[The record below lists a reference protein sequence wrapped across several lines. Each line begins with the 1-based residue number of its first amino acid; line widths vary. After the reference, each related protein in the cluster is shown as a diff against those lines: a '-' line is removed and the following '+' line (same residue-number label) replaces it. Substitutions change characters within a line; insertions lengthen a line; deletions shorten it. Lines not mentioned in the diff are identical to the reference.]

1 VAVTYKTGRRA
12 YRCLLILI
20 IPLVVLTTTSCD
32 KRVEFTPVEA
42 GLTDGSPDWSPD
54 GSTIVYCHTH
64 ISLIDGVLKPF
75 PESSGF
81 WFVNPD
87 GADARM
93 FKSHVEFMHMDWS
106 PDGQWFAFSEDRE
119 IWKLKVTGESLT
131 LVLSNST
138 GLNDSPT
145 WSPDGKRIAFNRFQE
160 NNMTGI
166 YTMAANGTDL
176 RYVGLGG
183 WASWSPDG
191 KRIAYIGYLTIG
203 IKDTSGM
210 NDRTLVTTDLNAGSL
225 VFSPD
230 GSKIAFGATIDRI
243 GGLYVV
249 DTAGQNL
256 RLLEEGACLP
266 CWSPDGKKIVYVA
279 KALDSVPG
287 PNLLRTSKFLFT
299 INADGTGRS
308 RLTFGPSR

>member
-1 VAVTYKTGRRA
+1 MSPKSL
-12 YRCLLILI
+12 RCFLILATT
-20 IPLVVLTTTSCD
+20 LMVLTSPSCE
-32 KRVEFTPVEA
+32 KQAGFTPVDA
-42 GLTDGSPDWSPD
+42 GMTDCYPDWSPD
-54 GSTIVYCHTH
+54 GSTVVYCHDH
-64 ISLIDGVLKPF
+64 IALIDGVLEPF

-81 WFVNPD
+81 WFVNAD
-87 GADARM
+87 GTGPRM
-93 FKSHVEFMHMDWS
+93 FRTHLGFMHMDWS

-138 GLNDSPT
+138 GLNDDPT
-145 WSPDGKRIAFNRFQE
+145 WSPDGRRIAFNRFQE
-160 NNMTGI
+160 NGMTGI

-191 KRIAYIGYLTIG
+191 KRVAYIGYLTIG
-203 IKDTSGM
+203 IKDTNGM
-210 NDRTLVTTDLNAGSL
+210 NDRTLVTTDLNASSL
-225 VFSPD
+225 AFSPG
-230 GSKIAFGATIDRI
+230 GSKIAFVATIDKI

-256 RLLEEGACLP
+256 KLLEEGACFP
-266 CWSPDGKKIVYVA
+266 CWSPDCKKIVYVGTA
-279 KALDSVPG
+279 IDTVSG
-287 PNLLRTSKFLFT
+287 PNQIRTGRFLFT

-308 RLTFGPSR
+308 RLTFGPGH